1 MAEELN
7 INAQETAEEIGEI
20 KISEDVVSV
29 VAGLAVGEV
38 DGVEV
43 ANSIT
48 DGIVEKFVKKN
59 YGRGIRVE
67 MSEKDVTVDVHVVV
81 DYGIKIP
88 DVAWQ
93 LQETVKKNIEN
104 MTNLTVLGVN
114 IFVEGISIERDPKP
128 DLKEAKRLA
137 KEEKKAAKAAAKASE
152 ENVAEIVEEIC
163 EQDEAEASEANK

>member
-7 INAQETAEEIGEI
+7 INTQETTEEIGEI

-128 DLKEAKRLA
+128 DLKEAKRAA
-137 KEEKKAAKAAAKASE
+137 KEEKKAAKAAAKASAE
-152 ENVAEIVEEIC
+152 DVADIVEEVC
-163 EQDEAEASEANK
+163 DQDDSFES

>member
-7 INAQETAEEIGEI
+7 INTEEVEEIGEI
-20 KISEDVVSV
+20 KISEDVVLV
-29 VAGLAVGEV
+29 VAGLAVSEV

-59 YGRGIRVE
+59 YGKGIRVE
-67 MSEKDVTVDVHVVV
+67 MNEKEVTVDVHVVV

-88 DVAWQ
+88 DAAWQ
-93 LQETVKKNIEN
+93 LQETVKKNIET
-104 MTNLTVLGVN
+104 MTNLSVLGVN

-128 DLKEAKRLA
+128 DLKEAKRAA
-137 KEEKKAAKAAAKASE
+137 KEEKKAAKAAAKAAE
-152 ENVAEIVEEIC
+152 ENAEEIVEELC
-163 EQDEAEASEANK
+163 SEETTEPQESKEE